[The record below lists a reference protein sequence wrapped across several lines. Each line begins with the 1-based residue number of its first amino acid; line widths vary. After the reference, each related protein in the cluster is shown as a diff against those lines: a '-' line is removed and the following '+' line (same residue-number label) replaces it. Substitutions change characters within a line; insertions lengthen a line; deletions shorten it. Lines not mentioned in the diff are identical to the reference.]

1 MKINST
7 TKITLT
13 TSDLAK
19 IVKKHFSSRYDVKTV
34 DFKLGLDY
42 GDGNYNPDPVIESV
56 IVTVDVKDSEEGI

>member
-13 TSDLAK
+13 AFELSK
-19 IVKKHFSSRYDVKTV
+19 IVKNYFSSQYDVKTV